1 MQNELSKH
9 ISKILNILGEN
20 PNREGLK
27 KTPQRVAKTFEF
39 FTKGYKEELNV
50 IINGAVFKSD
60 VDEMIILKD
69 IDYASL
75 CEHHLLPFYGK
86 CHIAYLPKGKIL
98 GLSKLARIVDM
109 YAKRLQ
115 VQEHLTKQI
124 ADTIND
130 VLKPLGVGVI
140 MEGYH
145 LCMAI
150 RGILKQNSLCK
161 TSSMLGRFK
170 TDPRTRSEF
179 LTLVNLNR

>member
-1 MQNELSKH
+1 MQKRLQRHFTE
-9 ISKILNILGEN
+9 ILKLLGED
-20 PNREGLK
+20 PDREGLK
-27 KTPQRVAKTFEF
+27 KTPQRVAKTYEY
-39 FTKGYKEELNV
+39 FTKGYKEGLRN
-50 IINGAVFKSD
+50 IINGAVFRSD

-98 GLSKLARIVDM
+98 GLSKLARVVEM
-109 YAKRLQ
+109 YSRRLQ

-124 ADTIND
+124 ADTINK

-150 RGILKQNSLCK
+150 RGVSKQNSLCK
-161 TSSMLGRFK
+161 TSAMLGRFK